1 MAVEGSFRV
10 LLCDDEPVIREL
22 VRTMLSSET
31 VEVDV
36 APDGVGCLKAAKSQP
51 FDLILLDIVLP
62 GMDGITVCRLLKS
75 DPATS
80 RVPIY
85 MLTAKAKHAD
95 VESAK
100 RAGADG
106 YINKPFKGA
115 ELMDLVDALQK
126 KRA

>member
-1 MAVEGSFRV
+1 MAEGSFRI

-22 VRTMLSSET
+22 VRTMLGSST
-31 VEVDV
+31 VEVEV
-36 APDGVGCLKAAKSQP
+36 ASDGVECLKAAKSRP

-62 GMDGITVCRLLKS
+62 GMDGISVCRLLKS
-75 DPATS
+75 DPSTA

-85 MLTAKAKHAD
+85 MLTAKAKAAD

-100 RAGADG
+100 KAGADG

-115 ELMDLVDALQK
+115 ELMDLVDGLQK
-126 KRA
+126 QRA